1 MKDEFSQLHPLSQ
14 ILYLACV
21 TAVIIFVPDPGLEA
35 FGAVLGFIY
44 YVLLM
49 GRRAVKNILIY
60 IPLGLIAAV
69 VNPLFSHQGATILG
83 YFPDGNPVTL
93 ESILYGL
100 GMGLLL
106 ITMLIW
112 LSILNKIYTSDRWI
126 YIFSSIAP
134 SLGLMFSMI
143 LRFVPKFSRRQK
155 ETAQVNSSAGA
166 VKRFSMMLTWSLE
179 SSVDTA
185 DSMAA
190 RGYGSGPR
198 RSLNLFRWKLPDTV
212 LAAFTILFTALIL
225 YLRISGSVVWTF
237 YPFAKRSGDRAP
249 QFIYMAAFA
258 CLAAIPCISRIKEKI
273 TWHIWRSK
281 I

>member
-14 ILYLACV
+14 ILYLACL
-21 TAVIIFVPDPGLEA
+21 TAMIIFVPDPGLDIS
-35 FGAVLGFIY
+35 GAVMGFIY
-44 YVLLM
+44 YVLLR
-49 GRRAVKNILIY
+49 GRRAVRNVFIY
-60 IPLGLIAAV
+60 IPVGIIAAA

-106 ITMLIW
+106 VTMLIW
-112 LSILNKIYTSDRWI
+112 LSILNEIYTSDRWI

-134 SLGLMFSMI
+134 SLGLLFSMI

-155 ETAQVNSSAGA
+155 EVSQVNSSAGA
-166 VKRFSMMLTWSLE
+166 VRRFSMMLTWSLE

-198 RSLNLFRWKLPDTV
+198 RTLRLFRWKLPDTV
-212 LAAFTILFTALIL
+212 LAVFTILLTAITL
-225 YLRISGSVVWTF
+225 YLRISGRVVWTF
-237 YPFAKRSGDRAP
+237 YPFARRSGDRAFQLP
-249 QFIYMAAFA
+249 YLAAFA
-258 CLAAIPCISRIKEKI
+258 CLSAIPCICRIKEKI
-273 TWHIWRSK
+273 TWHIWKSK